1 VTIGTETNNNQN
13 LRHQLTLGRNPYG
26 RKIGGGEKHVW
37 EEFFFVICRLSRH
50 DLSIIIS
57 LFLRNEL
64 LGFHFWLPLIPR
76 NVTNEII

>member
-37 EEFFFVICRLSRH
+37 EEFFFLSFVVFH
-50 DLSIIIS
+50 AMTSPS
-57 LFLRNEL
+57 LFLFLPQEL
-64 LGFHFWLPLIPR
+64 LNFHFWLPLIPL
-76 NVTNEII
+76 NLTHEII